1 MTAERDEILALAAQ
15 WADRDGIA
23 ALATVIETW
32 GSAPRPAGSQMAVS
46 RAGDFA
52 GSVSGGCVEGA
63 VIQAAR
69 EATGDGQHCILEF
82 GVPDADAWAVG
93 LACGGRIRILVEPV
107 IAGSDL
113 AELRQAIAARRPTV
127 LETDLETGWHA
138 LRAPEGDADAAQA
151 LAADRATLVEAGRLF
166 LNPFNPPLRLVLVGA
181 VHIAEPLARMAAL
194 AGYAVTI
201 IDPRRAFARAERF
214 PDVTLVV
221 DWPDEALPRLGL
233 DTRCAVVTLTHD
245 PKIDDAALAVALR
258 SPAFYV
264 GALGSTRT
272 QATRRDR
279 LRLLGF
285 NDDTIARIHGPVGLN
300 IGARSPAEIAV
311 SILAQMTGKLRGGAT

>member
-1 MTAERDEILALAAQ
+1 MTAERDEILALAAE
-15 WADRDGIA
+15 WADRDGEA

-32 GSAPRPAGSQMAVS
+32 GSAPRPAGSLMAVS
-46 RAGDFA
+46 KAGDFA

-69 EATGDGQHCILEF
+69 EASDEGRHRIVEF
-82 GVPDADAWAVG
+82 GVADADAWAVG

-107 IAGSDL
+107 KNGRAL
-113 AELRQAIAARRPTV
+113 ADIRLAIAAKHPTV
-127 LETDLETGWHA
+127 LATNLATGERH
-138 LRAPEGDADAAQA
+138 LRDAVEDAAVAQA
-151 LAADRATLVEAGRLF
+151 LATDRAILVDEGRLF
-166 LNPFNPPLRLVLVGA
+166 LNPFNPPQRLIVVGA

-272 QATRRDR
+272 QAARRER
-279 LRLLGF
+279 LHLLGF
-285 NDDTIARIHGPVGLN
+285 DDDTVARIHGPVGLN

-311 SILAQMTGKLRGGAT
+311 SILAQMTGKLRGGAA